1 MGTHKELEIWKKSI
15 EIVVEIYK
23 TTSKFPLEEKYAL
36 SSQLRRAA
44 ISVPSNIAEGASRK
58 GRKENI
64 QFLYIALGS
73 LSEIDTQLIISERLK
88 YYNSKIL
95 LNDVNHL
102 KAMLIKYINYLKNL
116 NS

>member
-15 EIVVEIYK
+15 EIVIKIYK
-23 TTSKFPLEEKYAL
+23 TTNRFPSEEKYAL

-44 ISVPSNIAEGASRK
+44 VSVPSNIAEGASRK
-58 GRKENI
+58 SKKENI

-73 LSEIDTQLIISERLK
+73 ISEIDTQLIISEHLK
-88 YYNSKIL
+88 YGNCNIL

-116 NS
+116 NG